1 MVSALLSKS
10 LKPGMSLTMICTTEC
25 STAGASEVFAAL
37 SENDVIP
44 AVAVQVSAGETG
56 AG

>member
-1 MVSALLSKS
+1 
-10 LKPGMSLTMICTTEC
+10 MSLTMICTTEC